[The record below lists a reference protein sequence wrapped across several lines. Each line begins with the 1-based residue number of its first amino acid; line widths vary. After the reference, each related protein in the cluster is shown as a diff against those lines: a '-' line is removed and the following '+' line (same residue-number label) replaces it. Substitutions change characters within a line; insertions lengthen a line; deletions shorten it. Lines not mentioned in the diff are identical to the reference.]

1 MKSVSLVHWL
11 RCQGHEGKSVCIYKT
26 KTNWIHSHFY
36 TWLKV
41 EVRGTE
47 AKSVLYYSTKCLQ
60 NVRSSQVAIFQ
71 AATETS
77 KILFNVKISRK
88 LTRWQSHYNGFQTLW
103 KKIVEFFFLKKR
115 KCFVYWNLIWSST
128 AAWGESRGPPGV
140 HSTSPKAP
148 PVLQDSTD
156 HSPKPTQLHR
166 KTWGYQLWCNTAYQ
180 FG

>member
-103 KKIVEFFFLKKR
+103 KKIVEFFFFEKKEVLCLLKSDLKQHRGMGR
-115 KCFVYWNLIWSST
+115 KQ
-128 AAWGESRGPPGV
+128 GPSRGPFHQPQ
-140 HSTSPKAP
+140 STACPPRLHGSQPQTHTAP
-148 PVLQDSTD
+148 QENLGL
-156 HSPKPTQLHR
+156 PT
-166 KTWGYQLWCNTAYQ
+166 
-180 FG
+180 FM